1 VLCYNTLADE
11 LVRTSSVRSRDSLG
25 RYLVDASHLP
35 CQHAARSHASTACE
49 GGADVLQAYEHAHE
63 LYRASPRWCLD
74 WRYRGAR
81 LLAEIAALRP
91 DIGCLQ
97 EVDQL
102 PQFQAHLTAL
112 GCAPPPSPG
121 LAGCGL
127 HTAAFAFKRRG
138 LSTRAHPC
146 CQCRTRVVKSAACSK
161 LSLQR
166 RARAGT
172 TCATCGARA
181 IARTAA

>member
-1 VLCYNTLADE
+1 M
-11 LVRTSSVRSRDSLG
+11 
-25 RYLVDASHLP
+25 
-35 CQHAARSHASTACE
+35 
-49 GGADVLQAYEHAHE
+49 LQAYEHAHE

-102 PQFQAHLTAL
+102 PQFQAHLTTL
-112 GCAPPPSPG
+112 GCAPRRRPAW
-121 LAGCGL
+121 LAVACTQPCL
-127 HTAAFAFKRRG
+127 RSTAAD
-138 LSTRAHPC
+138 
-146 CQCRTRVVKSAACSK
+146 CQHEVTPAVSAARVLGVTL
-161 LSLQR
+161 LSLREVSLPR
-166 RARAGT
+166 RANAGM

-181 IARTAA
+181 TARTAA

>member
-1 VLCYNTLADE
+1 LITLVAKAFE
-11 LVRTSSVRSRDSLG
+11 LYFGLEVSAPLRRRRS
-25 RYLVDASHLP
+25 AHLP

-127 HTAAFAFKRRG
+127 HTAALAFNAVG
-138 LSTRAHPC
+138 
-146 CQCRTRVVKSAACSK
+146 CQSELTPAVSAEHV
-161 LSLQR
+161 L
-166 RARAGT
+166 
-172 TCATCGARA
+172 
-181 IARTAA
+181 